1 MKSTATR
8 DDVDG
13 DLFQSAYCADR
24 LKVLGD
30 PLRLRI
36 VNLLQSGELT
46 VGDICEFL
54 EVEIGT
60 ASHHL
65 KILKHGKLVSPRR
78 DGRFIYYRLCDGL
91 LKKCTAKRSVL
102 DLGCCT
108 LDLSTDK

>member
-1 MKSTATR
+1 MKTAVR
-8 DDVDG
+8 DEVEDDF
-13 DLFQSAYCADR
+13 FQASFCADR

-36 VNLLQSGELT
+36 VNLLQAGELT

-54 EVEIGT
+54 EVEIGI

-65 KILKHGKLVSPRR
+65 KILKHGKIVSPRR

-91 LKKCTAKRSVL
+91 IKKCNASRSVL

-108 LDLSTDK
+108 LDLSKHT